1 MFFLL
6 DIKNVL
12 ESIGSNITV
21 FTKTLPVQEILADL
35 MIYLTQSETYIQDYF
50 PVVEQ
55 YDFYRYVIRQ
65 ELFAIFWSFLKAV
78 KLLMMNT
85 VKQRWYKAIVCSW
98 HFR

>member
-55 YDFYRYVIRQ
+55 YDFYRYVQAIRQ
-65 ELFAIFWSFLKAV
+65 A
-78 KLLMMNT
+78 
-85 VKQRWYKAIVCSW
+85 
-98 HFR
+98 